1 MAVKLIRG
9 KQITKFDTK
18 KLANNPNFDVSKL
31 KKPEPKV
38 EVSGNVKDDTDIY
51 GERKHYYTPDSN
63 GNLKM
68 EELMGKV
75 LNKLDNIP
83 GKSQTGTNAI
93 EIDIKREIAIGKVDT
108 AAVKSEEF
116 KGKVNNKLDKLKAL
130 RKRGK

>member
-51 GERKHYYTPDSN
+51 GCSRQQ
-63 GNLKM
+63 
-68 EELMGKV
+68 
-75 LNKLDNIP
+75 
-83 GKSQTGTNAI
+83 KSA
-93 EIDIKREIAIGKVDT
+93 R
-108 AAVKSEEF
+108 
-116 KGKVNNKLDKLKAL
+116 LCCL
-130 RKRGK
+130 